1 MKKFLSVLL
10 ILAMALTT
18 VAFAE
23 TAAIAPVVEEKELT
37 NEEKLTKMLPVLDA
51 MLRTLGIEG
60 EVPYTAEDPALVWN
74 LLVEIA
80 KNERKTNPLILS
92 DDTLMIV
99 PKSVLLEY
107 ASASFFGMTELPEIP
122 ADPATVDLTNTIAYD
137 AVTETYRIVLTA
149 EDLALEAV
157 KNETVIEHYGVE
169 AEGDLLATVA
179 LYNVDEATQTETR
192 VGALRVKMTVNP
204 VPGTIQE
211 TALPLSVEEVVR
223 EGAEFF
229 PDPMVAEYDS
239 KLVYPTEEP
248 VVEPT
253 AEPTVA
259 PTATPAAESAYS
271 AMQQGARGENV
282 KKLQNRLNKLGY
294 DCGSA
299 DGIYGTNTANAVRYF
314 QSAVGMTETGKVS
327 VRMQEKLYASDAPE
341 FVEYVLLKKGDTGIR
356 VEDLQKKLRKLGYLA
371 EPVDGEFGVRT
382 QEAVKLFQDAADLDV
397 DGIAG
402 KKTLRALDSKKA
414 PECEVAITL
423 KKGDTGVR
431 VTELQ
436 DKLIELGLLDAKKAS
451 GVYDKKTVAAVK
463 AYIDA
468 NGLTGNGKTAE
479 AKLVEAILNTT
490 KPVPTVEPT
499 VAPTA

>member
-1 MKKFLSVLL
+1 MKRFLSVLL

-23 TAAIAPVVEEKELT
+23 TATITPVVEEKELT

-60 EVPYTAEDPALVWN
+60 EIPYTAEDSALVWN

-149 EDLALEAV
+149 EDPALEAV

-211 TALPLSVEEVVR
+211 TALPLSVEEV
-223 EGAEFF
+223 
-229 PDPMVAEYDS
+229 
-239 KLVYPTEEP
+239 
-248 VVEPT
+248 
-253 AEPTVA
+253 
-259 PTATPAAESAYS
+259 
-271 AMQQGARGENV
+271 
-282 KKLQNRLNKLGY
+282 
-294 DCGSA
+294 
-299 DGIYGTNTANAVRYF
+299 
-314 QSAVGMTETGKVS
+314 
-327 VRMQEKLYASDAPE
+327 
-341 FVEYVLLKKGDTGIR
+341 GIR
-356 VEDLQKKLRKLGYLA
+356 LQARL
-371 EPVDGEFGVRT
+371 PDGGAGRRADRRADRRSDRDSCGGKRLQRDAAGRARRAR
-382 QEAVKLFQDAADLDV
+382 QEASEPSEQ
-397 DGIAG
+397 AG
-402 KKTLRALDSKKA
+402 L
-414 PECEVAITL
+414 
-423 KKGDTGVR
+423 
-431 VTELQ
+431 
-436 DKLIELGLLDAKKAS
+436 
-451 GVYDKKTVAAVK
+451 
-463 AYIDA
+463 
-468 NGLTGNGKTAE
+468 
-479 AKLVEAILNTT
+479 
-490 KPVPTVEPT
+490 
-499 VAPTA
+499 